1 MVLSDLFPTLLDMSF
16 TASLVILAVCVLR
29 LLLKRA
35 PKLFSYG
42 LWLVVLFRLLCPVSF
57 ETAVSI
63 LPDRIPVTAAQVET
77 TLSAPTAPA
86 EEALPR
92 GRRHSNL

>member
-35 PKLFSYG
+35 PKLFS
-42 LWLVVLFRLLCPVSF
+42 
-57 ETAVSI
+57 
-63 LPDRIPVTAAQVET
+63 
-77 TLSAPTAPA
+77 LSLIHISEPTRP
-86 EEALPR
+86 
-92 GRRHSNL
+92 

>member
-63 LPDRIPVTAAQVET
+63 LPHRPGHCCASRDNPVCSHSPCRGST
-77 TLSAPTAPA
+77 PPA
-86 EEALPR
+86 DGAIQI
-92 GRRHSNL
+92 